1 MTVSPSPPPEPGSE
15 ASPEALTLSSVLSL
29 NVLALDM
36 GNARI
41 GVAFKAASQRMVL
54 PIAVVPAIPERRA
67 FERLHQM
74 IRERD
79 IRMVIVGL
87 PVHEDRTQ
95 ADHIRKSVRRL
106 RNDIRGVRWRFHDET
121 LTSSAATDIGRELG
135 ERRNT
140 RPDDDR
146 AAALILESFLTS
158 LPDA

>member
-1 MTVSPSPPPEPGSE
+1 MNPSPPPESAPD
-15 ASPEALTLSSVLSL
+15 ASPEPLTLASVLSL

-41 GVAFKAASQRMVL
+41 SVAFKAASQRMVL
-54 PIAVVPAIPERRA
+54 PIAVVPASPERRA

-74 IRERD
+74 VRERD

-106 RNDIRGVRWRFHDET
+106 RKAVRGVRWRFHDET
-121 LTSSAATDIGRELG
+121 LTSSAAADIGRELG

-146 AAALILESFLTS
+146 AAALILEGFLAS